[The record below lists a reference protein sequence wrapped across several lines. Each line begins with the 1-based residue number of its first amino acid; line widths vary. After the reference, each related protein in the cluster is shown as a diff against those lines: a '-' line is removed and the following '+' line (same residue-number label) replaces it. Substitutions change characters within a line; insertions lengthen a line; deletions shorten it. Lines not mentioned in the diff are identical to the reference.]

1 MASVATVQV
10 PANRAV
16 PISTRAGRSGE
27 RDRQIARPRLGRIHY
42 RVIGQHGRPLIAV
55 LGGISA
61 DRRIDQWW
69 REMVCVDAALDP
81 ERYRLVGI
89 DWLDRLPDARRVDT
103 ADQAAALAAL
113 LEALGEKR
121 YAAIVGSSFGAM
133 VGLAFAQHH
142 PERIDHLIAISGAH
156 RSTPS
161 ATAQRVL
168 QRHVI
173 RALARDGKAQR
184 GLALA
189 RALALTG
196 YRPDALFDQRF
207 HDPDPLRV
215 IEGLE
220 SYLDFNG
227 RRFARTF
234 DVERYLALSEAI
246 DRHFVA
252 PESIGCP
259 VDLVGTPSDRLVP
272 LAQLRALAGA
282 IGFHARLHCI
292 DSPFGHDAFLK
303 SPDLIGPVLKQIFDR
318 RAVVEVRHAE

>member
-1 MASVATVQV
+1 MASVATDQLR
-10 PANRAV
+10 PGRAAPV
-16 PISTRAGRSGE
+16 TTHTGRNGGQ
-27 RDRQIARPRLGRIHY
+27 DRQIQHPRLGRIRY
-42 RVIGQHGRPLIAV
+42 RIIGQGGRPLVAV

-61 DRRIDQWW
+61 DRRIDEWW
-69 REMVCVDAALDP
+69 REMICGNAALDP

-89 DWLDRLPDARRVDT
+89 DWLDRLPDARCVDT
-103 ADQAAALAAL
+103 ADQAAALGTL
-113 LEALGEKR
+113 LESLGEKR
-121 YAAIVGSSFGAM
+121 FAAIVGSSFGAM
-133 VGLAFAQHH
+133 VGLALAQHY

-168 QRHVI
+168 QRHII

-207 HDPDPLRV
+207 HDPDPVRV

-220 SYLDFNG
+220 SYLEFNG

-234 DVERYLALSEAI
+234 DVGRYLALSEAI

-272 LAQLRALAGA
+272 LTQLRALAGA

-318 RAVVEVRHAE
+318 RAVEVRHAE